1 MKTPDKRAARAGLGA
16 LLAGLTAAALAA
28 DPAIPTYRAEYEVEY
43 KGKRVGSSQFS
54 VTYQPDNRRYRFE
67 SVSRFRGIPRLLRP
81 NPVIER
87 SEFAFFDGAIRPME
101 FQYQDGSRSGE
112 DNFQVTFDW
121 EAGLA
126 TTTTEDRTV
135 ELELRRGVLD
145 RGSMQVA
152 VMADM
157 AAPGGP
163 DRYVL
168 ADENA
173 LRTYRYS
180 PNGSAQLQTGLGS
193 IDALGFIQQR
203 EGSSR
208 RTLIWAA
215 PELRYLPVRMEQQR
229 DGETRTAFILQ
240 SVQWLDT
247 DSEQ

>member
-1 MKTPDKRAARAGLGA
+1 MKTLDRGAARAGLGA
-16 LLAGLTAAALAA
+16 LIMGLTAAALAA
-28 DPAIPTYRAEYEVEY
+28 DPAIPTYRAVYEVEY
-43 KGKRVGSSQFS
+43 KGKRVGSSHFS
-54 VTYQPDNRRYRFE
+54 VSHDPANRRYRFE
-67 SVSRFRGIPRLLRP
+67 SVSSFRGMIRLARP
-81 NPVIER
+81 KPVIER
-87 SEFAFFDGAIRPME
+87 SEFTIHDGAVRPME
-101 FQYQDGSRSGE
+101 FQYRDGSRSGE
-112 DNFQVTFDW
+112 DDFHVAFDW
-121 EAGLA
+121 HAGLA
-126 TTTTEDRTV
+126 TTTREDRTV
-135 ELELRRGVLD
+135 ELELRPGVLD

-152 VMADM
+152 AMADM

-168 ADENA
+168 ADEDA

-180 PNGSAQLQTGLGS
+180 PNGSATLETGLGS

-215 PELRYLPVRMEQQR
+215 PELRYLPVRIEQQR

-247 DSEQ
+247 NPE